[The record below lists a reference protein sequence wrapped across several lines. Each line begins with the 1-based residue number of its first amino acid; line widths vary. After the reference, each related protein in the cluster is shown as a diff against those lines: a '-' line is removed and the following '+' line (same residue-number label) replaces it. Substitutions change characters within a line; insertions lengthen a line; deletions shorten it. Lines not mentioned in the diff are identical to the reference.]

1 MVDRPLTIVQVNTY
15 RFQLPLVL
23 VRDWDGEA
31 FVRRLEM
38 WFWRSCLM
46 LPQLLKPIIRKLLNA
61 FGFEVHRRGSR
72 SSLMGVL
79 QSCKNVGLSPETVID
94 VGAAYGSFD
103 LQCYKVFPDTKYI
116 LVEPLEE
123 YKPFL
128 EVVTRSIPNAEFIL
142 AAAAAEPGETT
153 INVHPDLVGSSLYL
167 EDEDSNI
174 NGVPRT
180 VPAVTLDCLAKDSR
194 LKAPFLIKIDV
205 QGAELDVLLG
215 AEETLRD
222 AEYIILE
229 VSLLEFFNGGPQ
241 FYDVV
246 TFMKSRG
253 FVAYDIC
260 GLQYRPLDNAL
271 SQVDM
276 AFVKETGLFRKHH
289 CYATPEQ
296 REEQNRRYALS
307 TRELLK
313 RYKSK

>member
-1 MVDRPLTIVQVNTY
+1 
-15 RFQLPLVL
+15 
-23 VRDWDGEA
+23 
-31 FVRRLEM
+31 
-38 WFWRSCLM
+38 M
-46 LPQLLKPIIRKLLNA
+46 LPQLLKPIIRKSLNV
-61 FGFEVHRRGSR
+61 FGFEVHRSGSR
-72 SSLMGVL
+72 SSLTGVL
-79 QSCKNVGLSPETVID
+79 RSCKNVGLSPETIID
-94 VGAAYGSFD
+94 VGAAYGSFA
-103 LQCYKVFPDTKYI
+103 LQCYNIFPDTKYI
-116 LVEPLEE
+116 LIEPLEE
-123 YKPFL
+123 YRPFL
-128 EVVTRSIPNAEFIL
+128 ETVTRSIPSAEFIL
-142 AAAAAEPGETT
+142 AAAGAEPGEIT

-167 EDEDSNI
+167 EDEDSNV

-180 VPAVTLDCLAKDSR
+180 VPAVTLDCLVKDGK

-215 AEETLRD
+215 AEETVRD
-222 AEYIILE
+222 TEYIILE
-229 VSLLEFFNGGPQ
+229 VSLFEFFKSGPQ

-289 CYATPEQ
+289 YYATPRQ
-296 REEQNRRYALS
+296 REEQNRGFALS

-313 RYKSK
+313 RYKLK